1 MITLP
6 FVCFVCFICGLAFFS
21 MGLLVMLEGNRA
33 SDLHLRKALRPL
45 AGFGILHGIHTWV
58 EMLGG
63 MENALGYKQPSIPEY
78 LRLALLAISLLSLIS
93 FGVHLLAY
101 SESSKRIS
109 SLVPAGLLLVWIF
122 GLASFRD
129 NYPLEEVWGVVDVW
143 TRYVLAVPGGLL
155 AAIGLFVQQRAY
167 RRSGK
172 AHFGRDALWA
182 ALAFIGYGIIGQIFI
197 KKTIFPPSTFINQ
210 DVFLAFFGFPIQIF
224 RAVIA
229 VVIAVFII
237 RFLHA
242 FQTEAEEKIKEMQQA
257 RLEEAQQKEVLKGE
271 LFRRIVDAQEA
282 ERERI
287 ARDLHD
293 ETGQTLTAIGMGL
306 RGISTSLS
314 NGHDP
319 NHVHETL
326 KRLESL
332 TADSLL
338 ELQHLILDLRPSHLD
353 DLGLLPTLRWYANEL
368 MERTDFEI
376 EFETV
381 GEEKVICPEYATSIF
396 RILQEALTNIVKY
409 ANANYVQIKFI
420 FEREEVGI
428 VVRDAGCGFDT
439 KLHKKKKS
447 WGLIGMQER
456 ATLLNGKFSL
466 YSAPEKGTLLEVII
480 PYCPIH
486 MGASE

>member
-1 MITLP
+1 M
-6 FVCFVCFICGLAFFS
+6 
-21 MGLLVMLEGNRA
+21 
-33 SDLHLRKALRPL
+33 
-45 AGFGILHGIHTWV
+45 
-58 EMLGG
+58 
-63 MENALGYKQPSIPEY
+63 
-78 LRLALLAISLLSLIS
+78 
-93 FGVHLLAY
+93 
-101 SESSKRIS
+101 
-109 SLVPAGLLLVWIF
+109 
-122 GLASFRD
+122 
-129 NYPLEEVWGVVDVW
+129 
-143 TRYVLAVPGGLL
+143 
-155 AAIGLFVQQRAY
+155 
-167 RRSGK
+167 
-172 AHFGRDALWA
+172 
-182 ALAFIGYGIIGQIFI
+182 
-197 KKTIFPPSTFINQ
+197 
-210 DVFLAFFGFPIQIF
+210 AFFGFPIQIF

-242 FQTEAEEKIKEMQQA
+242 FQTEAEEKIKELQQA

-420 FEREEVGI
+420 FEREVEEV
-428 VVRDAGCGFDT
+428 
-439 KLHKKKKS
+439 
-447 WGLIGMQER
+447 
-456 ATLLNGKFSL
+456 
-466 YSAPEKGTLLEVII
+466 
-480 PYCPIH
+480 
-486 MGASE
+486 